1 MLRLLIPL
9 LLLAPAA
16 WACDFP
22 DSERASAPEWL
33 CGEHQYEGAFHTA
46 VGSKTRMPSISLQ
59 NRLAG
64 RDAVSGV
71 LRALFTDAVEK
82 LQPQLSDVR
91 LRVPDLDDIG
101 VAKQFVGI
109 TVLAKAKSP
118 QRQLFVLAGVPEAER
133 QRLES
138 VAWSLLMLQN
148 RDAIVAARGE
158 AAYEALAAQS
168 QGEGSADAPDGVI
181 E

>member
-82 LQPQLSDVR
+82 LTNNLMAPPPSFQRKKKGKTIRYEDNICTARAHFTHPLPVQKKKATIMDGTQGSDSYSKFLGTQLWSQ
-91 LRVPDLDDIG
+91 VP
-101 VAKQFVGI
+101 
-109 TVLAKAKSP
+109 TP
-118 QRQLFVLAGVPEAER
+118 R
-133 QRLES
+133 
-138 VAWSLLMLQN
+138 N
-148 RDAIVAARGE
+148 
-158 AAYEALAAQS
+158 
-168 QGEGSADAPDGVI
+168 
-181 E
+181 

>member
-16 WACDFP
+16 WGCEFP
-22 DSERASAPEWL
+22 DSERATAPEWL
-33 CGEHQYEGAFHTA
+33 CGEHAFEGAAHTA
-46 VGSKTRMPSISLQ
+46 VGSKSRMPSISLQ

-71 LRALFTDAVEK
+71 LRALFRDAVEK
-82 LQPQLSDVR
+82 LQPQVSEVR
-91 LRVPDLDDIG
+91 LRVPDLDDMA

-109 TVLAKAKSP
+109 TVLAKTKSP

-138 VAWSLLMLQN
+138 VAWTLLLAQN
-148 RDAIVAARGE
+148 RRAIVTARGE
-158 AAYEALAAQS
+158 SAYAALAAQT
-168 QGEGSADAPDGVI
+168 QGERRSDSPDRIGN
-181 E
+181 

>member
-33 CGEHQYEGAFHTA
+33 CGEHRFEGAYHTA

-71 LRALFTDAVEK
+71 LRALFMDAMEK
-82 LQPQLSDVR
+82 LQPQVSDVH
-91 LRVPDLDDIG
+91 LRVPDLGDMA

-109 TVLAKAKSP
+109 TVLAKTKSP

-138 VAWSLLMLQN
+138 VAWSLLLVQN

-158 AAYEALAAQS
+158 AAYAALAAQAQS
-168 QGEGSADAPDGVI
+168 EGSADSPKGI
-181 E
+181 SQ